1 MDAVPAVPG
10 HLCGHGHHRPDLHPG
25 GGREYGG
32 YAHRRAVL
40 RKVGAY
46 GTVSESGAAGLY
58 TRAYPGEY
66 PVYLYYKEHKRMT
79 LAPKEY
85 WVADDEELYMRLA
98 QLLGSENISIKD

>member
-1 MDAVPAVPG
+1 MKIYLQLLGEKAQKSFLG
-10 HLCGHGHHRPDLHPG
+10 QIL
-25 GGREYGG
+25 
-32 YAHRRAVL
+32 AVL
-40 RKVGAY
+40 G
-46 GTVSESGAAGLY
+46 E
-58 TRAYPGEY
+58 YPGEY